1 MTQEISKQDI
11 INVAKSINK
20 SLSESQ
26 INWILENYDNYKNE
40 DPKANWSLIV
50 ENMLYAL
57 PLMEKQF
64 NLMYNVGMAKYVINI
79 HNGKDLTNDGSLF
92 FGIKLFS
99 NKKLFEKAQRDLIK
113 QGYKQ
118 TN

>member
-1 MTQEISKQDI
+1 MQNEISKQDI

-20 SLSESQ
+20 NVSESQ
-26 INWILENYDNYKNE
+26 INWILENYNSHQKE
-40 DPKANWSLIV
+40 DPKTNWSLIV

-64 NLMYNVGMAKYVINI
+64 NLMYNVGRAKYVINYHDGI
-79 HNGKDLTNDGSLF
+79 DTHSDGSLF
-92 FGIKLFS
+92 FGIRLFS
-99 NKKLFEKAQRDLIK
+99 NKRLFEKAQKDLIK

>member
-1 MTQEISKQDI
+1 MQNEISKQDI

-20 SLSESQ
+20 SVSESQ
-26 INWILENYDNYKNE
+26 INWILENYNSHQKE
-40 DPKANWSLIV
+40 DPKTNWSLIV
-50 ENMLYAL
+50 ENMLYQI

-64 NLMYNVGMAKYVINI
+64 NLMYDVGRAKYVINYHDGI
-79 HNGKDLTNDGSLF
+79 DTHSDGSPF

-99 NKKLFEKAQRDLIK
+99 NKRLFEKAQKDLIK